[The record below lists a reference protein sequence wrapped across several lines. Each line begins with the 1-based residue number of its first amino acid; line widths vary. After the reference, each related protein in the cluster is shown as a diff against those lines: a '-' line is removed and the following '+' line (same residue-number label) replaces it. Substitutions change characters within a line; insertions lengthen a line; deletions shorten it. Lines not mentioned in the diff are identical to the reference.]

1 MPKLK
6 HGGCDVCVATGH
18 TSWGSTSEPYVCS
31 INVPVLHSA
40 HPWVNPTS
48 WPTIS
53 DHFLVDRQLC
63 WQRVPCRPREYWRS
77 DRGQRQ
83 SQRGQV
89 PPGETKGTVRC
100 GFVLGKKLFQR
111 VFWLCLGV
119 FLTKDI
125 FSQSPDNFRSEQLIT
140 PREGQHLN
148 RVDEIFAQQL
158 QDMLKLVVPGW
169 VRPVEMCLGACM
181 LHDVAT
187 HMVEGIAHIC
197 VSWCL

>member
-1 MPKLK
+1 MFVSLLVILLEVPHLNHTLALSMCRCYIALILESTLR
-6 HGGCDVCVATGH
+6 HGQPFLIIFWSTGSFVDSEFPAAPESIGGVTGDNANPNVGKYLQERQREQCAVAL
-18 TSWGSTSEPYVCS
+18 SW
-31 INVPVLHSA
+31 
-40 HPWVNPTS
+40 
-48 WPTIS
+48 
-53 DHFLVDRQLC
+53 
-63 WQRVPCRPREYWRS
+63 
-77 DRGQRQ
+77 
-83 SQRGQV
+83 
-89 PPGETKGTVRC
+89 
-100 GFVLGKKLFQR
+100 GKKLFQR